1 MYEADVADYIE
12 ESGVPFPAYAD
23 TEDSIA
29 RDYEIL
35 SVPFLA
41 FITKDGLLM
50 LTREFTYAKDVSR
63 ILDALIAG
71 TEIDTS
77 DMETVAG

>member
-1 MYEADVADYIE
+1 MYEADVDDYIV

-23 TEDSIA
+23 IEDSIA

-41 FITKDGLLM
+41 FITKDGRLM
-50 LTREFTYAKDVSR
+50 LSRGFTYAKDVSR
-63 ILDALIAG
+63 ILEALIAG
-71 TEIDTS
+71 KEIDTS